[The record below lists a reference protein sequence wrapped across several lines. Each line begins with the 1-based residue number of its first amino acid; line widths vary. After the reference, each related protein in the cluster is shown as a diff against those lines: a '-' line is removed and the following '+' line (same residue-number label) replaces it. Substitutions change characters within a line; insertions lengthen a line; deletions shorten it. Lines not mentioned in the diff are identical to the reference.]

1 MDGTKPAR
9 PAQANGLLLC
19 LAALAFSASCSNP
32 DDNFPSRPIDVVT
45 HASPGG
51 GTDLTARSMIVG
63 AREALGVD
71 MAVLFKGGGGGVV
84 AMNYVDDHPRDGYTI
99 MAITPTHLFAL
110 VRGQSAITIDDL
122 VGIARA
128 TEDPLVVTT
137 GAVNEIRSLADLI
150 ALGNRRP
157 IKWGTGLVGGIDHV
171 AGLALADAAATK
183 LSAVPFNGGG
193 EVAANLIGG
202 NIDAAALN
210 LSEALDEIERGALRG
225 LAVMATERLELIPS
239 VPTTVELGYD
249 AVFATVRG
257 YVVLR
262 GTPEDRIQRLEQGL
276 LAGMRSTVYRDYLA
290 GVGLSP
296 SGIAGREVWD
306 AQIRVLYAQAHDATL
321 RLGMLAE

>member
-1 MDGTKPAR
+1 MLRSLHAGLA
-9 PAQANGLLLC
+9 LLLA
-19 LAALAFSASCSNP
+19 LAACSPANET
-32 DDNFPSRPIDVVT
+32 FPSRPIDVVT

-51 GTDLTARSMIVG
+51 GTDLTARSMIAG
-63 AREALGVD
+63 ARETLGVD

-84 AMNYVDDHPRDGYTI
+84 AMNYVADRPRDGYTL
-99 MAITPTHLFAL
+99 MAVTPTHLFAL
-110 VRGQSAITIDDL
+110 ARGQSSITIDDL
-122 VGIARA
+122 VGVARA

-137 GAVNEIRSLADLI
+137 GATRNIATLDDLI
-150 ALGNRRP
+150 SLGRERP
-157 IKWGTGLVGGIDHV
+157 IKWGTGLVGGIDHM
-171 AGLALADAAATK
+171 AGLALAN
-183 LSAVPFNGGG
+183 SAGTALNGVPFNGGG

-210 LSEALDEIERGALRG
+210 LSEALDEIERGSLRA
-225 LAVMATERLELIPS
+225 LAVMARDRLELIPD

-262 GTPEDRIQRLEQGL
+262 GTPEDRIARLERGL
-276 LAGMRSTVYRDYLA
+276 LDGMNKPVYRDYLA

-306 AQIRVLYAQAHDATL
+306 AQLRVLYAQARDSMQA
-321 RLGMLAE
+321 LGML